1 MKLSPATI
9 GLGVS
14 MTIGYG
20 TLYYSFSV
28 LAPEIAG
35 EFGWDESFVFA
46 IFSLGLLA
54 GAVSAPIVGRQ
65 IDRFGA
71 RLVMSLGSLLAALS
85 LVLLAQMQNAWQF
98 AAIALAAEF
107 VAIAVQY
114 DAGFAALAQRYGRN
128 ARAEITLVTLIAG
141 FASTIFWP
149 LLQWLLTWMSW
160 RDVYLVLA
168 AMNLL
173 IALPIHLAMPK
184 GVPMPMPVPVPAR
197 ADIGGAK
204 ALPERGDEVKAEG
217 REMQSQPAQ
226 PVASDRRPMALMA
239 ISFAGGGF
247 VMSAIG
253 AALLVLLGD
262 LGFAAATATFA
273 ASFIGPSQ
281 VGARLVEYVRRSMFS
296 PPLTAVVAAVA
307 ITLAMVLLCLTVVE
321 PWPVAIFAFA
331 VVYGIGQGLTSI
343 VRGMLPLHYFGPKG
357 YGRRTG
363 ALSGIRMVLSAAAP
377 FSIIWLNERL
387 GPAAALGC
395 LVLVATISTVAMLAL
410 VRLDLRSQPQSA

>member
-71 RLVMSLGSLLAALS
+71 RLVMSLGSLLAALA
-85 LVLLAQMQNAWQF
+85 LVLLALMQNAWQF

-114 DAGFAALAQRYGRN
+114 DAGFAALAQQYGRK

-149 LLQWLLTWMSW
+149 LLQWLLTLMSW

-184 GVPMPMPVPVPAR
+184 GVSVRAPAR
-197 ADIGGAK
+197 ADDCGGK
-204 ALPERGDEVKAEG
+204 ALSERDVEAKAEG
-217 REMQSQPAQ
+217 QEMRSQLAP
-226 PVASDRRPMALMA
+226 PVASDRRTMVLMA

-281 VGARLVEYVRRSMFS
+281 VGARLIEYLRRSLFS
-296 PPLTAVVAAVA
+296 PPLTAVIAAVA
-307 ITLAMVLLCLTVVE
+307 ITLAMALLCLTVVE
-321 PWPVAIFAFA
+321 PWPIAIFAFA

-343 VRGMLPLHYFGPKG
+343 VRGMLPLHYFGPDG

-377 FSIIWLNERL
+377 FSIILLNERL
-387 GPAAALGC
+387 GPAAALAC
-395 LVLVATISTVAMLAL
+395 LVLVATVSTIAMLAL
-410 VRLDLRSQPQSA
+410 VRLDAGPQPQQV

>member
-98 AAIALAAEF
+98 AAIALTAEF

-114 DAGFAALAQRYGRN
+114 DAGFAALAQRYGRQ

-184 GVPMPMPVPVPAR
+184 GVQ
-197 ADIGGAK
+197 GGIRVVGPK
-204 ALPERGDEVKAEG
+204 RLPENTHETKTVSPDMGQR
-217 REMQSQPAQ
+217 PADRS
-226 PVASDRRPMALMA
+226 AATDRRPMVLMA

-281 VGARLVEYVRRSMFS
+281 VGARLVEYVRRSLFS
-296 PPLTAVVAAVA
+296 PPLTAIIAAVA

-321 PWPVAIFAFA
+321 PWPIAIFAFA

-343 VRGMLPLHYFGPKG
+343 VRGMLPLHYFGPDG

-410 VRLDLRSQPQSA
+410 VRSKPGAETERLQSR

>member
-114 DAGFAALAQRYGRN
+114 DAGFAALAQRYGRQ

-184 GVPMPMPVPVPAR
+184 GVQ
-197 ADIGGAK
+197 GGIRMVGPK
-204 ALPERGDEVKAEG
+204 RLPENTHETKTVSPDMGQR
-217 REMQSQPAQ
+217 PADRS
-226 PVASDRRPMALMA
+226 AATDRRPMVLMA

-262 LGFAAATATFA
+262 LGFAAGTATFA

-281 VGARLVEYVRRSMFS
+281 VGARLVEYVRRSLFS
-296 PPLTAVVAAVA
+296 PPLTAIIAAVA

-321 PWPVAIFAFA
+321 PWPIAIFAFA

-343 VRGMLPLHYFGPKG
+343 VRGMLPLHYFGPDG

-410 VRLDLRSQPQSA
+410 VRSKPGAETERLQSR

>member
-114 DAGFAALAQRYGRN
+114 DAGFAALAQRYGRQ

-184 GVPMPMPVPVPAR
+184 GVQGGIRVVGPKRLLENTHETKTVSPDMGQLPADR
-197 ADIGGAK
+197 SAAT
-204 ALPERGDEVKAEG
+204 
-217 REMQSQPAQ
+217 
-226 PVASDRRPMALMA
+226 DRRPMVLMA

-281 VGARLVEYVRRSMFS
+281 VGARLVEYVRRSLFS
-296 PPLTAVVAAVA
+296 PPLTAIIAAVA

-321 PWPVAIFAFA
+321 PWPIAIFAFA

-343 VRGMLPLHYFGPKG
+343 VRGMLPLHYFGPDG

-387 GPAAALGC
+387 GPAAALAC
-395 LVLVATISTVAMLAL
+395 LVLVATVSTAAMLAL
-410 VRLDLRSQPQSA
+410 VRSKPDAETERVQSH